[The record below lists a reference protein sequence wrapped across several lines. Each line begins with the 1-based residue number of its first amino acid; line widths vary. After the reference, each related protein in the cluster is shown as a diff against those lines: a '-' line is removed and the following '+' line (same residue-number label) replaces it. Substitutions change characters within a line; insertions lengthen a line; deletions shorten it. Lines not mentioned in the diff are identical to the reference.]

1 MCAKSSNR
9 HAHFCHSDWKL
20 AAVVHREAEIQSFA
34 GGSLL
39 FMFRLFSG
47 GKTKV
52 TCLVKTSLS
61 ACESTR
67 EWPLSNLLWNKF
79 WSKAE
84 YISIHECQIER
95 LDGQDWRRRS
105 RLSRCGR
112 REVLCVFV
120 FVCVWVRLYMCA
132 YLFKHKLKPEVSV
145 KVGCSIWG
153 WGCVWLWFL

>member
-1 MCAKSSNR
+1 MCAKSSN
-9 HAHFCHSDWKL
+9 HHPYFCNSDWKL
-20 AAVVHREAEIQSFA
+20 AAVIHREAKIQSFA

-47 GKTKV
+47 GKTKM
-52 TCLVKTSLS
+52 TCLVKTSLL
-61 ACESTR
+61 ACESTW

-84 YISIHECQIER
+84 YISIHECQIEW
-95 LDGQDWRRRS
+95 LDGQDWHRRS
-105 RLSRCGR
+105 RLLRCGR

-120 FVCVWVRLYMCA
+120 FVCVWVCLYMCA

-145 KVGCSIWG
+145 KVGCSI
-153 WGCVWLWFL
+153 